1 MTDIQNVHIIQL
13 KKTKKPVIILTG
25 GKKQINEF

>member
-13 KKTKKPVIILTG
+13 KTKNKKQKKKPVIILTG
-25 GKKQINEF
+25 GKK